1 MPSRKAAP
9 TGAARTLAKIDLF
22 AAMGEPQRK
31 AIEARCQWREFPEGA
46 TVIDRE
52 SPDTDV
58 YFVVAGAVRVLI
70 HSESGREVSF
80 DEMGPGACVGEIA
93 AIDGRPRTASV
104 EAIEPTLCAALTR
117 QTFHD
122 VALTS
127 PAATMALLK
136 RMAAMVRTS
145 TERILDLSTLGAHNR
160 VYAEILRLAKPGAD
174 GRPAIRPIPVHSDLA
189 ARVSTTRET
198 VARVFSEL
206 ARANVVIKERD
217 ALVVAAPARLKA
229 MVREFKTA

>member
-1 MPSRKAAP
+1 MPSRKSAP
-9 TGAARTLAKIDLF
+9 IRAVRTLAKIDLF
-22 AAMGEPQRK
+22 AALGEAQRN
-31 AIEARCQWREFPEGA
+31 AIEARCQWREYPVGA
-46 TVIDRE
+46 SVIDRE
-52 SPDTDV
+52 APGTEV

-70 HSESGREVSF
+70 HSESGRAVAF
-80 DEMGPGACVGEIA
+80 DDMAPGACVGEIA

-104 EAIEPTLCAALTR
+104 EALEPTLCAILPHR
-117 QTFHD
+117 IFLD
-122 VALTS
+122 VIATS
-127 PAATMALLK
+127 PAAAMALLK
-136 RMAAMVRTS
+136 RMAAMVRAS

-160 VYAEILRLAKPGAD
+160 VYAEILRLAKPGLD

-206 ARANVVIKERD
+206 ARANVVVKERD
-217 ALVVAAPARLKA
+217 AMVVAAPARLKA